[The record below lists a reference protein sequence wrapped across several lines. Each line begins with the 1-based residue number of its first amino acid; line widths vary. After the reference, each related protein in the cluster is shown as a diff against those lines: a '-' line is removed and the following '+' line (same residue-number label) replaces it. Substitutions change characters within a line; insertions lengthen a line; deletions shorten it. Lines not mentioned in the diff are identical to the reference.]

1 MGIRPA
7 PLPGE
12 RAIVGMRPARKERM
26 ERKRSSIGRQKESLW
41 TYRAVRAYA
50 QRKVL
55 DLKPVRMWAYARA
68 LRRACSKDK
77 PSNGERGNT
86 LTGERGT
93 KPKGHPPKPPGP
105 PHTRRHTHSTHNTE
119 HGKGKTQSG
128 RKGNG
133 KASRKGKVNV
143 MSASVQLRLEST
155 SGEPRQGKR
164 QT

>member
-1 MGIRPA
+1 
-7 PLPGE
+7 
-12 RAIVGMRPARKERM
+12 MRYGHMPSTEGKDGAKG
-26 ERKRSSIGRQKESLW
+26 SSMGRQKESLW
-41 TYRAVRAYA
+41 TYCAVRAYA
-50 QRKVL
+50 QREVL

-105 PHTRRHTHSTHNTE
+105 PRTRRHTHSTHNTE
-119 HGKGKTQSG
+119 RGKGKTQSG
-128 RKGNG
+128 RKGHE
-133 KASRKGKVNV
+133 KASRKGKVSV

-155 SGEPRQGKR
+155 RGEPRQGKR